1 MQRDLLA
8 AGGFEM
14 RLINYALTLVLCL
27 SLAILPALGTEGFPK
42 TIVDSANR
50 TLIIDEPVERIV
62 PMVAWSYEPL
72 YILGAHEKI
81 IGAEKGS
88 KDQYSYLTGMAD
100 KPVIGTYKEL
110 DYEKVIELKPD
121 LVIVQPKFITEVDQK
136 LSPLG
141 INVVCLPF
149 NQLDMFD
156 KELKTLAEMLGPEEE
171 ARAEEFIAW
180 KQGSLDALQSKVE
193 GRDAKVKVYG
203 EWSDTPW
210 YTGSKLSGMD
220 EVITMAGGFNIAG
233 PLNSEGNL
241 SMRYPTVDAE
251 WVLKENPEVIIFP
264 AFDYFTGYLQTDS
277 SNSTKY
283 IEEAKIRSGLNGT
296 DAAENDRLYVI
307 DAYLIEAARG
317 FIGAQYLAKWLY
329 PELFED
335 LNPEEIH
342 QEYFESWLGVP
353 YKGIWAYPLA
363 E

>member
-1 MQRDLLA
+1 
-8 AGGFEM
+8 
-14 RLINYALTLVLCL
+14 
-27 SLAILPALGTEGFPK
+27 
-42 TIVDSANR
+42 
-50 TLIIDEPVERIV
+50 
-62 PMVAWSYEPL
+62 
-72 YILGAHEKI
+72 
-81 IGAEKGS
+81 
-88 KDQYSYLTGMAD
+88 
-100 KPVIGTYKEL
+100 
-110 DYEKVIELKPD
+110 
-121 LVIVQPKFITEVDQK
+121 
-136 LSPLG
+136 
-141 INVVCLPF
+141 
-149 NQLDMFD
+149 
-156 KELKTLAEMLGPEEE
+156 
-171 ARAEEFIAW
+171 
-180 KQGSLDALQSKVE
+180 
-193 GRDAKVKVYG
+193 
-203 EWSDTPW
+203 
-210 YTGSKLSGMD
+210 
-220 EVITMAGGFNIAG
+220 
-233 PLNSEGNL
+233 
-241 SMRYPTVDAE
+241 MRYPTVDAE